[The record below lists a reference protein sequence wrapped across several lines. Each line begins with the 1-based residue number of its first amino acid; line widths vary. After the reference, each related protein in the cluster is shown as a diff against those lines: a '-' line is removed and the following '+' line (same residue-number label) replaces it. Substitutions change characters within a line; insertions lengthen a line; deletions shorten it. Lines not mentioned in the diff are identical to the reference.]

1 MNPQTAAP
9 FLADPNKFAR
19 IVDALD
25 KCSVRL
31 KELQNDRYDNVR
43 RASSRD
49 TLSFHRHEE
58 VKAVENIREIASAE
72 KVGASAYQDNVP
84 DRNDLPPRD
93 ALPYQPVNPT
103 FGDLIG
109 QQLIQ
114 LSKSKPRTEPP
125 SNVDRQSLSGNQTE
139 THGNLQ

>member
-31 KELQNDRYDNVR
+31 NEMQKDRYENVR

-49 TLSFHRHEE
+49 TLPYHRHEE
-58 VKAVENIREIASAE
+58 VKDVESIRQIASAE
-72 KVGASAYQDNVP
+72 KIGPTANDDNVP
-84 DRNDLPPRD
+84 NRNDVPSRD
-93 ALPYQPVNPT
+93 ALPYRPVNPT
-103 FGDLIG
+103 FGELLG
-109 QQLIQ
+109 QQLRQ
-114 LSKSKPRTEPP
+114 LSKSKRRAESH
-125 SNVDRQSLSGNQTE
+125 SNVDEQTLPGNQTE
-139 THGNLQ
+139 THGNLR

>member
-31 KELQNDRYDNVR
+31 KELQNDRYDHVR
-43 RASSRD
+43 RASSRG
-49 TLSFHRHEE
+49 TLPFHRHEE
-58 VKAVENIREIASAE
+58 VKDVESIREIASAE
-72 KVGASAYQDNVP
+72 KVATSAYDDNVP
-84 DRNDLPPRD
+84 NRNDLPARD

-114 LSKSKPRTEPP
+114 LSKSKQRAKSH
-125 SNVDRQSLSGNQTE
+125 SNVDPQLLSGNPTE
-139 THGNLQ
+139 THGNLR